1 MIADIIAET
10 PKTNI
15 DIPTEIASVT
25 HVSWIWNIKKFHT
38 NKI

>member
-1 MIADIIAET
+1 MIAET

-25 HVSWIWNIKKFHT
+25 HVAVLGLVGSGI
-38 NKI
+38 